1 VKPLEYH
8 HDGYT
13 ISTEKTRIDIPL
25 VHKYL
30 SQHSYW
36 AKGRPRDI
44 VERSIENSLCFG
56 VYKGEQQAGFAR
68 VVTDYATFAWLC
80 DVFILAAYQ
89 KLGLGIWL
97 VTTIVNHP
105 KLQNRV
111 RFLLATDDAHD
122 LYARYGDFETLPMPE
137 KWMIRPKKD

>member
-13 ISTEKTRIDIPL
+13 INTDKTRIDIPL

-68 VVTDYATFAWLC
+68 VVTDYATVAWLC
-80 DVFILAAYQ
+80 DVFILEAYQ
-89 KLGLGIWL
+89 KLGLGKWL

-122 LYARYGDFETLPMPE
+122 LNARYGDFETLPMPE
-137 KWMIRPKKD
+137 KWMTRHKKD